1 MKKIIFTALAASA
14 LLSCSKDQVIEQNRA
29 NDEIEFS
36 IAADNQTKAAQ
47 VYCANNLMT
56 EFTVYSSYKEGENT
70 KWYIQGDKIVKDGAS
85 WKNSTATR
93 YWTAHKHNFYAVVN
107 GTITINNTDAKVAP
121 KVEGFTP
128 ATTVADQKD
137 LLYAVATDKD
147 KSSPSVALNFR
158 HALSQ
163 IEFKAKN
170 TNSKFHVVIN
180 GVRVG
185 HTPGKG
191 TFTFPATSTD
201 ETFTDHA
208 QAGNH
213 AHATG
218 TWDITGATPADYT
231 VKLASGISVAG
242 TSTPVNITISTDA
255 DDASRN
261 FANSMLLIPTTT
273 TQLTPNASSFN
284 GTYLAV
290 DCEIYNVAG
299 TSFNSATDVKLHD
312 GWAVIPVSFAWEP
325 GKKYIYTFVFG
336 EGNGGYDGGTGE
348 TPTPGTNPV
357 LTPISYTVTV
367 DDFQKGVDSDSDSDV
382 DMKF

>member
-36 IAADNQTKAAQ
+36 IAADNQTKAAD

-70 KWYIQGDKIVKDGAS
+70 KWYIQGDQIQKDGAS
-85 WKNSTATR
+85 WKNTTATR
-93 YWTAHKHNFYAVVN
+93 YWTAYKHNFYAIVN
-107 GTITINNTDAKVAP
+107 GNMSIDEADATVAP
-121 KVEGFTP
+121 TVKDFTP
-128 ATTVADQKD
+128 STTVEDQTD
-137 LLYAVATDKD
+137 LLYAVALEKE
-147 KSSPSVALNFR
+147 KSSPTVALNFR

-201 ETFTDHA
+201 VTFTDHT

-213 AHATG
+213 AHETG
-218 TWDITGATPADYT
+218 TWDITGATSADYT

-261 FANSMLLIPTTT
+261 FANSMLLIPTPATT
-273 TQLTPNASSFN
+273 KLTPNSLEFN

-299 TSFNSATDVKLHD
+299 TSFEPATDVKLHN

-336 EGNGGYDGGTGE
+336 EGNGGYNGGTGD
-348 TPTPGTNPV
+348 TPTPSINPV

-367 DDFQKGVDSDSDSDV
+367 DDFQKGVDSDV